1 MPAARMLATEGVSC
15 TAKTALMFRAALKG
29 WLKYGL
35 RGGGI
40 ALFVIGLTCMPGPLV
55 NPKATTSLFPVLAAG
70 GLLIRYGAVMMVT
83 GALLF
88 GSSFLIHDDAR

>member
-1 MPAARMLATEGVSC
+1 M
-15 TAKTALMFRAALKG
+15 AKTTTLIFRAALKD

-35 RGGGI
+35 RGSGI
-40 ALFVIGLTCMPGPLV
+40 AIFVIGLTCMPGPLV

-70 GLLIRYGAVMMVT
+70 GLLMRYGAVMMGI

-88 GSSFLIHDDAR
+88 GSSFLIHNDSE

>member
-1 MPAARMLATEGVSC
+1 M
-15 TAKTALMFRAALKG
+15 AKDPIFRAALKG

-40 ALFVIGLTCMPGPLV
+40 ALFAIGLACMPGPLV
-55 NPKATTSLFPVLAAG
+55 NPKATTSLFHVFAAG
-70 GLLIRYGAVMMVT
+70 GLLIRYGAVMMVI

-88 GSSFLIHDDAR
+88 GGSFLVQDDSD